1 MEVSNI
7 KKERLPLYAMFY
19 LAYQYEETDS
29 KMILIWKLTPPP
41 HPPLLSLS
49 RASQFTSCHFW
60 WDSHA
65 PPWTL

>member
-29 KMILIWKLTPPP
+29 KMILIWKLNPPP
-41 HPPLLSLS
+41 PPSALPITRLPV
-49 RASQFTSCHFW
+49 H
-60 WDSHA
+60 
-65 PPWTL
+65 